1 MDYRKVVEETRKL
14 VLKKL
19 LVSEEEADKLTE
31 EIVKKIQKELKPDL
45 SNLDELIDKYLEDY
59 ANKLSDKLFQS
70 IKEAAEIGFISK
82 AAYQTF
88 LQPQE
93 QEKENLVSKVAEEI
107 INLRYPD
114 GLNLSER
121 VWNWKKELRKGLKRT
136 LLNQVKLRSSA
147 QKIAYELRYTIEQL
161 EKGKFTV
168 TMVQEQL
175 PKLVKELHRTARLSI
190 ANGGD
195 LKEWRK
201 LAKKAEK
208 YINRLTDNIQYGLK
222 PAYKK
227 LIDDL
232 TEAIKKRSEK
242 AVDEAVKWWVYDKQQ
257 YRLKV
262 IARTEMSNAYYLSII
277 KSTQKNPLVVGYR
290 WKLSRSHRI
299 RDICDDL
306 AHKDHGLGLP
316 GVFPKDRVPMIQS
329 LASHPQCLCRIE
341 PVMVNEVKGMDKIKR
356 TQIQVRTI
364 LRDYANIF
372 ADLESQEDLV
382 ERFRKSFPT
391 PRTYWSHIFRHA
403 IPQEVLE
410 KYSITNWKKAMAH
423 SKEIFPYQVEYA
435 KIALDALSFPH
446 KVALIEEKN
455 NPINKII
462 IMSKRKNVA
471 LLLETTGAF
480 ASAYKLDKFKN
491 WEEWL
496 AAESKRNYV
505 LEVPIDEEIR
515 KLAKRI
521 RNNCKGYL

>member
-147 QKIAYELRYTIEQL
+147 QKIAYELQYTIEQL

-168 TMVQEQL
+168 TMAQEQL

-277 KSTQKNPLVVGYR
+277 KSTEKNPLVVGYR

-364 LRDYANIF
+364 LRDYTDMF
-372 ADLESQEDLV
+372 SQISSGEELV
-382 ERFRKSFPT
+382 DRFRRLFPT
-391 PRTYWSHIFRHA
+391 SKEYWKHLKKHS
-403 IPQEVLE
+403 IPESVQENLGID
-410 KYSITNWKKAMAH
+410 SWKKAKAL
-423 SKEIFPYQVEYA
+423 SKKLLPYQVNYA
-435 KIALDALSFPH
+435 LQFLDTLSYPDKIALVENPF
-446 KVALIEEKN
+446 
-455 NPINKII
+455 NPINKLVFFSTKIGFPRHFSTI
-462 IMSKRKNVA
+462 SLLGSTA
-471 LLLETTGAF
+471 LRSTVV
-480 ASAYKLDKFKN
+480 N
-491 WEEWL
+491 P
-496 AAESKRNYV
+496 AALTLGSGSH
-505 LEVPIDEEIR
+505 DFFM
-515 KLAKRI
+515 A
-521 RNNCKGYL
+521 